1 MIKQNKKVSVTKKR
15 RNIVAGNITIL
26 ASFNNTII
34 SISDSQGNVIAW
46 SSSGKVGFK
55 GSKKSTPYAAQV
67 AAADAI
73 EKAKEYGLQN
83 ANVYVRG
90 AGVGRES
97 SLRALQGTGVAVNSI
112 TEWLQT
118 SKEKKKIIIILFIK
132 KYKRWLFYNKI
143 GKK

>member
-15 RNIVAGNITIL
+15 RNIVSGNITIL

-112 TEWLQT
+112 TDMT
-118 SKEKKKIIIILFIK
+118 
-132 KYKRWLFYNKI
+132 YHPHNGCRPPKRRRR
-143 GKK
+143 